1 MGVPGGVL
9 LQGGHGRDGVGEGI
23 GGGEHHAGEVG
34 EIGGVGLV
42 VIVAE
47 GVVAGEGGLL
57 FLVEG
62 WVLLVLS
69 LLLVLLILWMLV

>member
-9 LQGGHGRDGVGEGI
+9 FQGGHGRDGVGEGI

-34 EIGGVGLV
+34 EIGGIRLV
-42 VIVAE
+42 VVVAE
-47 GVVAGEGGLL
+47 GVVAGVGGLM

-62 WVLLVLS
+62 LVLLVLR
-69 LLLVLLILWMLV
+69 LLLMLLVLWMLV